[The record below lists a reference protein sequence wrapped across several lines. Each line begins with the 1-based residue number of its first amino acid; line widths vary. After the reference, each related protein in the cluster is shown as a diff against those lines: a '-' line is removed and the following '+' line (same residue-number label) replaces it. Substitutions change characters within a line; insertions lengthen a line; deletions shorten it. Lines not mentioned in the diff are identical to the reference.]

1 MTKMASVKAAAVVG
15 VADARWGQVVAAA
28 IVLRTPGNDPAA
40 GLNAFLRERL
50 APYKLPRRYLVTAS
64 LPATAS
70 GKIQRHLV
78 RPLFD

>member
-1 MTKMASVKAAAVVG
+1 M
-15 VADARWGQVVAAA
+15 AAA

-40 GLNAFLRERL
+40 DLDAFLRARI